1 MLYIIWLISL
11 VMVFFVGYHFRTIDN
26 KIEILEEEVKKKID
40 RPEEKPE
47 SLVVDVLDPIQEAQF
62 ELEQNQKRLN
72 NE

>member
-1 MLYIIWLISL
+1 M
-11 VMVFFVGYHFRTIDN
+11 GYHFRTIDS
-26 KIEILEEEVKKKID
+26 KVEILEEEVKKKMD

-47 SLVVDVLDPIQEAQF
+47 SLVVDLLDPIQEAQF